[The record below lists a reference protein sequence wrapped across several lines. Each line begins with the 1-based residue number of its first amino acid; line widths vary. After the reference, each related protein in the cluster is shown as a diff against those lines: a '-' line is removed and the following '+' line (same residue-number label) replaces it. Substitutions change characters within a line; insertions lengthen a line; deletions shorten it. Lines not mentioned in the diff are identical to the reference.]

1 MKQPSQRGL
10 CVVVLGPDGAGK
22 STILSLLAA
31 EPPSWSTG
39 AVLRHLKPSVIQRQT
54 RDTSDPH
61 GVPPRGLFASV
72 LKCAYWLFEY
82 TAGYYLHVRPGLD
95 AGKLVLFD
103 RYLLDV
109 LVDSRRYRYG
119 GPSWLTKL
127 LWRVVPKPDLV
138 VLLHAPADVL
148 LARKQEL
155 PREEIERQLAAY
167 EELVL
172 RQRGGRIVDVSGTPD
187 EAVSQLR
194 AVLDAAATGKPALQL
209 VRA

>member
-1 MKQPSQRGL
+1 MNPSRRRGL

-31 EPPSWSTG
+31 EPPLWSTG

-61 GVPPRGLFASV
+61 GVPPRGLLSSV
-72 LKCAYWLFEY
+72 LKCGYWLFEY
-82 TAGYYLHVRPGLD
+82 TAGYYLHVRPDLE

-119 GPSWLTKL
+119 GPAWLTRL

-138 VLLHAPADVL
+138 ILLHAPADVL

-167 EELVL
+167 KELVL
-172 RQRGGRIVDVSGTPD
+172 RQRGGRIVDVSGTP
-187 EAVSQLR
+187 EETISQLR
-194 AVLDAAATGKPALQL
+194 AVLDAAAAGKPALQL
-209 VRA
+209 VQA